1 MLAAYQ
7 NLLGFPR
14 PTRQK
19 ASVTLARRP
28 LAFLIPAVAALLLV
42 GAGILYAQLEGG
54 ERGIPPVDSTSNFE
68 ILGVEVD
75 VSAETAEKARLEGWR
90 RAQSLGWRMLWA
102 RTHNRPLAQAPA
114 LTDSVL
120 NGIVS
125 GIVIDQEQIGPTRY
139 IARLGVLFDR
149 ARTGQMLGVQGLA
162 RRSAPMLVIPVMR
175 TGSSAYTFEYRNA
188 WQRAWAQFRTANSP
202 VDYVRPSG
210 TGIDPLVLN
219 MAQTKRRGRGWWRM
233 LLDQYGA
240 ADIIVPEL
248 ELRRA
253 YPGGPAVG
261 LFSARYGPDDVL
273 IGRFELRA
281 RSSAEIPRMLDE
293 GVRRLDL
300 LYASALDR
308 GLLRPDPTLVIVQP
322 PLPPLPPA
330 ETETPTAEEMGAQVP
345 AGVTTT
351 FNVQVAT
358 PDAGAVQQAE
368 VSVSRVNGVTSA
380 ITTSLALGGTS
391 IMRVSFVGDS
401 ASLQAALQAQGW
413 QVQVVNGSTL
423 RISR

>member
-1 MLAAYQ
+1 MK
-7 NLLGFPR
+7 P
-14 PTRQK
+14 
-19 ASVTLARRP
+19 ARRLP
-28 LAFLIPAVAALLLV
+28 APLIPLLAALLLV

-68 ILGVEVD
+68 ILGVNVD
-75 VSAETAEKARLEGWR
+75 VSADTAEKARTEGWR

-102 RTHNRPLAQAPA
+102 RTHNRPLAQAPV
-114 LTDSVL
+114 LSDSVL

-125 GIVIDQEQIGPTRY
+125 GIVIEQEQIGPTRY

-149 ARTGQMLGVQGLA
+149 ARTGQMLGVAGLT
-162 RRSAPMLVIPVMR
+162 RRSAPMLVIPVLR
-175 TGSSAYTFEYRNA
+175 TGSSAYSFEYRND

-202 VDYVRPSG
+202 IDYVRPAG

-219 MAQTKRRGRGWWRM
+219 LAQTKRRGRGWWRM

-240 ADIIVPEL
+240 ADIVVPEL

-253 YPGGPAVG
+253 YPGGPALG
-261 LFSARYGPDDVL
+261 IFSARYGPDNLL
-273 IGRFELRA
+273 IGRFELTA
-281 RSSAEIPRMLDE
+281 RNSADIPRMLDE

-300 LYASALDR
+300 LYAQALDR

-322 PLPPLPPA
+322 PLPPLPPQA
-330 ETETPTAEEMGAQVP
+330 NEIAPVEQMGEQVP
-345 AGVTTT
+345 AAATTN
-351 FNVQVAT
+351 FNIQVAT

-401 ASLQAALQAQGW
+401 AALQAALQAQGW
-413 QVQVVNGSTL
+413 TVQVVGGTTL

>member
-1 MLAAYQ
+1 VK
-7 NLLGFPR
+7 P
-14 PTRQK
+14 
-19 ASVTLARRP
+19 VRRP
-28 LAFLIPAVAALLLV
+28 LALVIPAVAALLLV
-42 GAGILYAQLEGG
+42 GAGILYAQLEGSD
-54 ERGIPPVDSTSNFE
+54 RGIPPVDSTSNFE
-68 ILGVEVD
+68 ILGVDVD
-75 VSAETAEKARLEGWR
+75 VSAETAEKARSEGWR

-102 RTHNRPLAQAPA
+102 RTHNRPLAQAPV

-125 GIVIDQEQIGPTRY
+125 GIVIEQEQIGPTRY

-149 ARTGQMLGVQGLA
+149 ARTGQMLGVQGLT
-162 RRSAPMLVIPVMR
+162 RRSAPMLVIPVLR
-175 TGSSAYTFEYRNA
+175 TGSSAYSFEFRND

-210 TGIDPLVLN
+210 IGIDPLVLN

-240 ADIIVPEL
+240 ADIVVPEL

-253 YPGGPAVG
+253 YPGGPAIG
-261 LFSARYGPDDVL
+261 LFAARYGPDNVL
-273 IGRFELRA
+273 IGRFELTA
-281 RSSAEIPRMLDE
+281 RSSADVPRMLDE

-300 LYASALDR
+300 IYRQALDR

-322 PLPPLPPA
+322 PLPPLPPE
-330 ETETPTAEEMGAQVP
+330 ETETPAAEEMGAQVP
-345 AGVTTT
+345 AGVVTTYS
-351 FNVQVAT
+351 VQVAT
-358 PDAGAVQQAE
+358 PDAGSVQQAE

-391 IMRVSFVGDS
+391 IMRVNFVGDS
-401 ASLQAALQAQGW
+401 AALQAALQAQGW

>member
-1 MLAAYQ
+1 VK
-7 NLLGFPR
+7 P
-14 PTRQK
+14 
-19 ASVTLARRP
+19 VRRP
-28 LAFLIPAVAALLLV
+28 LALVIPAVAALLLA

-68 ILGVEVD
+68 IDGVEVD
-75 VSAETAEKARLEGWR
+75 VSADTGEHARIEGWR

-102 RTHNRPLAQAPA
+102 RTHNRPLAQAPV

-125 GIVIDQEQIGPTRY
+125 GIVIEQEQIGPNRY

-175 TGSSAYTFEYRNA
+175 TGSSAYSFEFRND
-188 WQRAWAQFRTANSP
+188 WQRAWAQFRTANSA

-210 TGIDPLVLN
+210 IGIDPLVLN

-261 LFSARYGPDDVL
+261 IFTARYGPDNIL
-273 IGRFELRA
+273 IGRFELTA
-281 RSSAEIPRMLDE
+281 RSSADVPRMLDE

-300 LYASALDR
+300 IYGQALDR

-322 PLPPLPPA
+322 PLPPLPA
-330 ETETPTAEEMGAQVP
+330 EETETVAAEEMGAQVP
-345 AGVTTT
+345 AGVTTN
-351 FNVQVAT
+351 FSVQVAT
-358 PDAGAVQQAE
+358 PDAGSVQQAE
-368 VSVSRVNGVTSA
+368 VSVSQANGVTSA

-391 IMRVSFVGDS
+391 IMRVGFVGDS
-401 ASLQAALQAQGW
+401 AALQAALQAQGW

>member
-1 MLAAYQ
+1 MK
-7 NLLGFPR
+7 P
-14 PTRQK
+14 
-19 ASVTLARRP
+19 VRRP
-28 LAFLIPAVAALLLV
+28 LALVIPAVAALLLV

-68 ILGVEVD
+68 IDGVEVD
-75 VSAETAEKARLEGWR
+75 VSADTAEHARIEGWR

-102 RTHNRPLAQAPA
+102 RTHNRPLAQAPV

-125 GIVIDQEQIGPTRY
+125 GIVIEQEQIGPNRY

-175 TGSSAYTFEYRNA
+175 TGSAAYSFEFRND
-188 WQRAWAQFRTANSP
+188 WQRAWAQFRTANSA

-210 TGIDPLVLN
+210 IGIDPLVLN
-219 MAQTKRRGRGWWRM
+219 LAQTKRRGRGWWRM

-253 YPGGPAVG
+253 YPGGPAIG
-261 LFSARYGPDDVL
+261 LFAARYGPDNIL
-273 IGRFELRA
+273 IGRFELTA
-281 RSSAEIPRMLDE
+281 RSSADVPRMLDE

-300 LYASALDR
+300 LYGQALDR

-322 PLPPLPPA
+322 PLPPLPA
-330 ETETPTAEEMGAQVP
+330 EETETAAAEEMGAQVP
-345 AGVTTT
+345 AGVTTN
-351 FNVQVAT
+351 FSLQVAT
-358 PDAGAVQQAE
+358 PDAGSVQQAE
-368 VSVSRVNGVTSA
+368 VSVSQANGVTSA

-401 ASLQAALQAQGW
+401 AALQAALQAQGW

>member
-1 MLAAYQ
+1 MT
-7 NLLGFPR
+7 P
-14 PTRQK
+14 
-19 ASVTLARRP
+19 ARRP
-28 LAFLIPAVAALLLV
+28 LALLIPAVAALLLV
-42 GAGILYAQLEGG
+42 GAGVLYAQLEGG

-68 ILGVEVD
+68 ILGVNVD

-102 RTHNRPLAQAPA
+102 RTHNRPLAQAPV

-125 GIVIDQEQIGPTRY
+125 GIVIEQEQIGPTRY

-175 TGSSAYTFEYRNA
+175 TGSSAYSFEYRND
-188 WQRAWAQFRTANSP
+188 WQRAWAQYRTANSP
-202 VDYVRPSG
+202 IDYVRPAG

-219 MAQTKRRGRGWWRM
+219 LAQSKRRGRGWWRM

-240 ADIIVPEL
+240 ADIVVPEL

-253 YPGGPAVG
+253 YPGGPALG
-261 LFSARYGPDDVL
+261 IFSARYGPDNLL
-273 IGRFELRA
+273 IGRFELTA
-281 RSSAEIPRMLDE
+281 RNSAEIPRMLDE

-300 LYASALDR
+300 LYAQALDR

-322 PLPPLPPA
+322 PLPPLPPQ
-330 ETETPTAEEMGAQVP
+330 ETEAPPAEEMGAQVP
-345 AGVTTT
+345 AAATTT
-351 FNVQVAT
+351 FSVQVAT

-391 IMRVSFVGDS
+391 IMRVGFVGDS
-401 ASLQAALQAQGW
+401 AALQAALQAQGW